1 MTNISNQTDY
11 YFLNFSTKSVNEMK
25 AFASFRIILAVI
37 SLIFFSIG
45 ILGNTVSFFVF
56 NNKNTRT
63 LTDLLL
69 SSYCISSSLALVGLL
84 INHILYGLFFYYQ
97 YSVGLSIIMKI
108 YPYTYPITATFQM
121 SCIWLTVAVSSVQ
134 FITVWTKRSRSNLNQ
149 KLSCKVWTQA
159 LHIVVIIYIFS
170 SVYCIPYWLI
180 FQYNDEKELFQTDF
194 GKTEIYNKIVYF
206 WMYLPCV
213 YLGPLIILLITNS
226 YLVSKIIISNK
237 RKQIMRIRLPSRRNP
252 LPTGSSLIESKMET
266 ENFFKL
272 QRVQK
277 VLNRKR
283 LIARKTQI
291 MLIAHIIFF
300 FACQFPNLNLHIL
313 KSFDFTIDHYYM
325 EIANFLLIFNLSFN
339 FAIYYLFSEK
349 FRNVFKEKFRKN

>member
-11 YFLNFSTKSVNEMK
+11 YLLNFSTKSVNEMK
-25 AFASFRIILAVI
+25 AFASFRIILAII
-37 SLIFFSIG
+37 SLIFLSIG
-45 ILGNTVSFFVF
+45 ILGNTVSFIVF
-56 NNKNTRT
+56 NNKSTRT

-69 SSYCISSSLALVGLL
+69 SSYCISSSLALLGLL
-84 INHILYGLFFYYQ
+84 INQILYGLFFYYQ

-121 SCIWLTVAVSSVQ
+121 SCIWLTVAVSTVQ

-149 KLSCKVWTQA
+149 KLSSKVWTQA

-194 GKTEIYNKIVYF
+194 GKSEIYNKIVYF

-213 YLGPLIILLITNS
+213 YLGPLVILLITNS
-226 YLVSKIIISNK
+226 YLVSTIIISNK
-237 RKQIMRIRLPSRRNP
+237 RKQIMRIRLPLRRNP
-252 LPTGSSLIESKMET
+252 PPSGSSLIESKMET
-266 ENFFKL
+266 ENFIKL

-283 LIARKTQI
+283 LVARKTQI

-325 EIANFLLIFNLSFN
+325 EISKFLLIFNLSFN

-349 FRNVFKEKFRKN
+349 FRNIFKEKFRKN